1 MYIFIKCDVKLKF
14 VMSSFS
20 MEPFEGCS
28 HSIQNITVHHTTI
41 TKLVLA
47 NIKSYAINPF
57 GNGPIAL

>member
-14 VMSSFS
+14 VKSSFS
-20 MEPFEGCS
+20 IEPFEGCS
-28 HSIQNITVHHTTI
+28 QQNITVHHTTI